1 MMQIKE
7 IFLFAFEALRDRKI
21 RSILT
26 MLMVMVGSALLVA
39 VSGLGTGF
47 TFFFNKQFENLAP
60 NILFINSAQ
69 QNPNTGGIASGPPP
83 APKIVLN
90 SAVMS
95 RIHSLPFVN
104 EVIPSFQA
112 EITLIS
118 QGESRT
124 TNSFAIDPSKLLVV
138 SPTLEF
144 EEGSSI
150 RPSDPNAIIIPS
162 DVALPPGE
170 ENQFLTLGESVRA
183 EYSYIDP
190 TTAKEKKETKSF
202 VVSAIMKRTGNPTVD
217 NAVIFNTVT
226 GNSLF
231 QKANKYD
238 SLIVVAQSSDLVSL
252 VEEEIRSLYGNNIG
266 ITTVEAILETI
277 REFTSGISSFLLT
290 IAIISLVVGAVGTV
304 TTLYTS
310 VVERTREIGTL
321 KALGAKNMDI
331 LAFFLTESFLI
342 GVIGATFG
350 ILIGIGGGYIL
361 SSLASQNENDQPI
374 TPIYLAGNLL
384 VVWIISVLL
393 STVAGL
399 LPSLKASKTL
409 PIEALRPQ

>member
-1 MMQIKE
+1 MQIKE
-7 IFLFAFEALRDRKI
+7 IFLFAFEALRDRKV

-26 MLMVMVGSALLVA
+26 ILMVMVGSALLVA
-39 VSGLGTGF
+39 VSGLGAGF

-60 NILFINSAQ
+60 NVLFISSSQ
-69 QNPNTGGIASGPPP
+69 QNLEAGGLSGGPPP

-90 SAVMS
+90 SAVMN
-95 RIHSLPFVN
+95 RINSLPSVN
-104 EVIPSFQA
+104 EVFPSFQS
-112 EITLIS
+112 EVTLIS

-124 TNSFAIDPSKLLVV
+124 TNAFSIDPTKLLLVT
-138 SPTLEF
+138 PTLEF
-144 EEGSSI
+144 EEGSLI
-150 RPSDPNAIIIPS
+150 KPSDPNAIIIPS

-170 ENQFLTLGESVRA
+170 ENEFLTLGESVKA

-190 TTAKEKKETKSF
+190 TTAKEKKETKNF

-217 NAVIFNTVT
+217 NAVIFNIIT
-226 GNSLF
+226 GNTLF

-238 SLIVVAQSSDLVSL
+238 SLIVMAQSTDLVSV

-310 VVERTREIGTL
+310 VAERTREIGTL
-321 KALGAKNMDI
+321 KALGATNMNI
-331 LAFFLTESFLI
+331 LALFLTESILI
-342 GVIGATFG
+342 GLIGATFG
-350 ILIGIGGGYIL
+350 ILIGIGAGYLL
-361 SSLASQNENDQPI
+361 STGTSQNENDQPI
-374 TPIYLAGNLL
+374 TPIYLAENLL
-384 VVWIISVLL
+384 SVWIVSVFL
-393 STVAGL
+393 STISGL

>member
-1 MMQIKE
+1 MIAIKE
-7 IFLFAFEALRDRKI
+7 IFLFSFEALKDRKV

-26 MLMVMVGSALLVA
+26 ILMVMVGSSLLVA
-39 VSGLGTGF
+39 VNGLGTGF
-47 TFFFNKQFENLAP
+47 TFFFSKQFENLAP

-69 QNPNTGGIASGPPP
+69 QDPNTGGIASGPPP

-95 RIHSLPFVN
+95 RITSLPFVN
-104 EVIPSFQA
+104 EVIPTFQG

-118 QGESRT
+118 QGETIT

-138 SPTLEF
+138 SPTLEY

-170 ENQFLTLGESVRA
+170 ENQFLTIGESVRA

-190 TTAKEKKETKSF
+190 TTAKEKKETKNF

-217 NAVIFNTVT
+217 NAVVINTVT

-231 QKANKYD
+231 QKTGKYD
-238 SLIVVAQSSDLVSL
+238 SLIVVAHSSGLVSL
-252 VEEEIRSLYGNNIG
+252 VEEEIRALYGNNIG
-266 ITTVEAILETI
+266 ITTVEAIIQTI
-277 REFTSGISSFLLT
+277 QEFTSGISSFLLS

-321 KALGAKNMDI
+321 KALGAKNRDI
-331 LAFFLTESFLI
+331 LALFLTESFLI
-342 GVIGATFG
+342 GIIGATFG

-361 SSLASQNENDQPI
+361 SSIGAQNEDPI
-374 TPIYLAGNLL
+374 TPVYLPTNLAT
-384 VVWIISVLL
+384 VWIISVAL
-393 STVAGL
+393 STLAGL

>member
-1 MMQIKE
+1 MIHIKE
-7 IFLFAFEALRDRKI
+7 VFLFAFEALRDRKI

-26 MLMVMVGSALLVA
+26 ILMVMVGSSLLVA
-39 VSGLGTGF
+39 VNGLSSGF

-69 QNPNTGGIASGPPP
+69 ENPEAGGISSGPPP

-95 RIHSLPFVN
+95 RINSLPFVN

-118 QGESRT
+118 QSESIT

-144 EEGSSI
+144 EEGSLI

-170 ENQFLTLGESVRA
+170 ENQFLTMGESVRA
-183 EYSYIDP
+183 EYSYVDP

-217 NAVIFNTVT
+217 NAVVFNTVT
-226 GNSLF
+226 GNTLF
-231 QKANKYD
+231 QKAGKYD
-238 SLIVVAQSSDLVSL
+238 SLIVVAQSSDLVSV

-266 ITTVEAILETI
+266 ITTVEAIIETI
-277 REFTSGISSFLLT
+277 REFTSGISSFLLS

-310 VVERTREIGTL
+310 VVERTKEIGTL

-331 LAFFLTESFLI
+331 LTLFLTESFLI
-342 GVIGATFG
+342 GLIGATLG
-350 ILIGIGGGYIL
+350 ILIGIGGGFIL
-361 SSLASQNENDQPI
+361 SSSASQNDQPI
-374 TPIYLAGNLL
+374 TPIYLANNLL
-384 VVWIISVLL
+384 SVWVISVLL

-399 LPSLKASKTL
+399 LPSMKASKTL

>member
-1 MMQIKE
+1 MQIKE
-7 IFLFAFEALRDRKI
+7 IFLFAFEALRDRKV

-26 MLMVMVGSALLVA
+26 ILMVMVGSALLVA
-39 VSGLGTGF
+39 VSGLGAGF

-60 NILFINSAQ
+60 NVLFISSSQ
-69 QNPNTGGIASGPPP
+69 QNLEAGGLSGGPPP

-90 SAVMS
+90 SAVMN
-95 RIHSLPFVN
+95 RINSLPSVN
-104 EVIPSFQA
+104 EVFPSFQS
-112 EITLIS
+112 EVTLIS

-124 TNSFAIDPSKLLVV
+124 TNAFSIDPTKLLLVT
-138 SPTLEF
+138 PTLEF
-144 EEGSSI
+144 EEGSLI
-150 RPSDPNAIIIPS
+150 KPSDPNAIIIPS

-170 ENQFLTLGESVRA
+170 ENEFLTLGESVRA

-190 TTAKEKKETKSF
+190 TTAKEKKETKNF

-217 NAVIFNTVT
+217 NAVIFNIVT
-226 GNSLF
+226 GNTLF

-238 SLIVVAQSSDLVSL
+238 SLIVMAQSADLVSL

-310 VVERTREIGTL
+310 VAERTREIGTL
-321 KALGAKNMDI
+321 KALGATNMNI
-331 LAFFLTESFLI
+331 LALFLTESILI
-342 GVIGATFG
+342 GLIGATFG
-350 ILIGIGGGYIL
+350 ILIGIGAGYLL
-361 SSLASQNENDQPI
+361 STGTSQNENDQPI
-374 TPIYLAGNLL
+374 TPIYLAENLL
-384 VVWIISVLL
+384 SVWIVSVLL
-393 STVAGL
+393 STVSGL
-399 LPSLKASKTL
+399 LPSMKASKTL

>member
-1 MMQIKE
+1 MIAIKE
-7 IFLFAFEALRDRKI
+7 IFLFSFEALRDRKV

-26 MLMVMVGSALLVA
+26 MLMVMVGSSLLVA
-39 VSGLGTGF
+39 VNGLGTGF

-69 QNPNTGGIASGPPP
+69 QDPNTGGIASGPPP

-95 RIHSLPFVN
+95 RITSLPFVN
-104 EVIPSFQA
+104 EVIPTFQG

-118 QGESRT
+118 QGETIT

-138 SPTLEF
+138 SPTLEY

-170 ENQFLTLGESVRA
+170 ENQFLTIGESVRA

-190 TTAKEKKETKSF
+190 TTAKEKKETKNF

-217 NAVIFNTVT
+217 NAVVINTVT

-231 QKANKYD
+231 QKTGKYD

-266 ITTVEAILETI
+266 ITTVEAIIQTI
-277 REFTSGISSFLLT
+277 QEFTSGISSFLLS

-321 KALGAKNMDI
+321 KALGAKNRDI
-331 LAFFLTESFLI
+331 LALFLTESFLI
-342 GVIGATFG
+342 GVIGATIG
-350 ILIGIGGGYIL
+350 ILIGIGGGYVL
-361 SSLASQNENDQPI
+361 SSIGSQNEDPI
-374 TPIYLAGNLL
+374 TPVYLASNLAT
-384 VVWIISVLL
+384 VWIVSVVL
-393 STVAGL
+393 STLAGL

>member
-1 MMQIKE
+1 MIHIKE
-7 IFLFAFEALRDRKI
+7 VFLFAFEALRDRKI

-26 MLMVMVGSALLVA
+26 ILMVMVGSSLLVA
-39 VSGLGTGF
+39 VNGLSSGF

-69 QNPNTGGIASGPPP
+69 ENPEAGGISSGPPP

-95 RIHSLPFVN
+95 RINSLPFVN

-118 QGESRT
+118 QSESIT

-144 EEGSSI
+144 EEGSLI

-170 ENQFLTLGESVRA
+170 ENQFLTMGESVRA
-183 EYSYIDP
+183 EYSYVDP

-217 NAVIFNTVT
+217 NAVVFNTVT
-226 GNSLF
+226 GNTLF
-231 QKANKYD
+231 QKAGKYD
-238 SLIVVAQSSDLVSL
+238 SLIVVAQSSDLVSV

-266 ITTVEAILETI
+266 ITTVEAIIETI
-277 REFTSGISSFLLT
+277 REFTSGISSFLLS

-310 VVERTREIGTL
+310 VVERTKEIGTL

-331 LAFFLTESFLI
+331 LALFLTESFLI
-342 GVIGATFG
+342 GLIGATLG
-350 ILIGIGGGYIL
+350 ILIGIGGGFIL
-361 SSLASQNENDQPI
+361 SSSASQNDQPI
-374 TPIYLAGNLL
+374 TPIYLANNLL
-384 VVWIISVLL
+384 SVWVISVLL

-399 LPSLKASKTL
+399 LPSMKASKTL

>member
-1 MMQIKE
+1 MIHIKE
-7 IFLFAFEALRDRKI
+7 VFLFAFEALRDRKI

-26 MLMVMVGSALLVA
+26 ILMVMVGSSLLVA
-39 VSGLGTGF
+39 VNGLSSGF

-69 QNPNTGGIASGPPP
+69 ENPEAGGISSGPPP

-95 RIHSLPFVN
+95 RINSLPFVN

-118 QGESRT
+118 QSESIT

-144 EEGSSI
+144 EEGSLI

-170 ENQFLTLGESVRA
+170 ENQFLTMGESVRA
-183 EYSYIDP
+183 EYSYVDP

-217 NAVIFNTVT
+217 NAVVFNTVT
-226 GNSLF
+226 GNTLF
-231 QKANKYD
+231 QKAGKYD
-238 SLIVVAQSSDLVSL
+238 SLIVVAQSSDLVSV

-266 ITTVEAILETI
+266 ITTVEAIIETI
-277 REFTSGISSFLLT
+277 REFTSGISSFLLS

-310 VVERTREIGTL
+310 VVERTKEIGTL

-331 LAFFLTESFLI
+331 LTLFLSESFLI
-342 GVIGATFG
+342 GLIGATLG
-350 ILIGIGGGYIL
+350 ILIGIGGGFIL
-361 SSLASQNENDQPI
+361 SSSASQNDQPI
-374 TPIYLAGNLL
+374 TPIYLANNLL
-384 VVWIISVLL
+384 SVWVISVLL

-399 LPSLKASKTL
+399 LPSMKASKTL

>member
-1 MMQIKE
+1 MIHIKE
-7 IFLFAFEALRDRKI
+7 VFLFAFEALRDRKI

-26 MLMVMVGSALLVA
+26 ILMVMVGSSLLVA
-39 VSGLGTGF
+39 VNGLSSGF

-69 QNPNTGGIASGPPP
+69 ENPEAGGISSGPPP

-95 RIHSLPFVN
+95 RINSLPFVN

-118 QGESRT
+118 QGESIT

-170 ENQFLTLGESVRA
+170 ENQFLTMGESVRA
-183 EYSYIDP
+183 EYSYVDP

-217 NAVIFNTVT
+217 NAVVFNTVT
-226 GNSLF
+226 GNTLF
-231 QKANKYD
+231 QKAGKYD
-238 SLIVVAQSSDLVSL
+238 SLIVVAQSSDLVSV

-266 ITTVEAILETI
+266 ITTVEAIIETI
-277 REFTSGISSFLLT
+277 REFTSGISSFLLS

-310 VVERTREIGTL
+310 VVERTKEIGTL

-331 LAFFLTESFLI
+331 LALFLTESFLI
-342 GVIGATFG
+342 GLIGATFG
-350 ILIGIGGGYIL
+350 ILIGIGGGFIL
-361 SSLASQNENDQPI
+361 SSSASQNDQPI
-374 TPIYLAGNLL
+374 TPIYLANNLL
-384 VVWIISVLL
+384 SVWVISVLL

-399 LPSLKASKTL
+399 LPSMKDSKTL

>member
-1 MMQIKE
+1 MIQINE

-26 MLMVMVGSALLVA
+26 ILMVMVGSSLLVA
-39 VSGLGTGF
+39 VNGLGTGF

-69 QNPNTGGIASGPPP
+69 QDPNTGGVASGPPP

-95 RIHSLPFVN
+95 RLNSLPFVD
-104 EVIPSFQA
+104 EVIPSFQG

-124 TNSFAIDPSKLLVV
+124 TDSFAIDPSKLQVV
-138 SPTLEF
+138 SPTLEY

-162 DVALPPGE
+162 DVAFPPGE

-190 TTAKEKKETKSF
+190 TTAKEKKETKNF

-217 NAVIFNTVT
+217 NAVVFNTVT

-231 QKANKYD
+231 QKTGKYD
-238 SLIVVAQSSDLVSL
+238 SLIVVAQNTDLVSL

-266 ITTVEAILETI
+266 ITTVEAILQTI
-277 REFTSGISSFLLT
+277 QEFTSGISSFLLS

-321 KALGAKNMDI
+321 KALGAKNIDI
-331 LAFFLTESFLI
+331 LALFLTESFLI
-342 GVIGATFG
+342 GIIGATFG

-361 SSLASQNENDQPI
+361 SSIGAQNEDPI
-374 TPIYLAGNLL
+374 TPVYLASNLAT
-384 VVWIISVLL
+384 VWIISVLL
-393 STVAGL
+393 STLAGL

>member
-1 MMQIKE
+1 MQIKE
-7 IFLFAFEALRDRKI
+7 IFLFAFEALRDRKV

-26 MLMVMVGSALLVA
+26 ILMVMVGSALLVA
-39 VSGLGTGF
+39 VSGLGAGF

-60 NILFINSAQ
+60 NVLFISSSQ
-69 QNPNTGGIASGPPP
+69 QNLEAGGLSGGPPP

-90 SAVMS
+90 SAVMN
-95 RIHSLPFVN
+95 RINSLPSVN
-104 EVIPSFQA
+104 EVFPSFQS
-112 EITLIS
+112 EVTLIS

-124 TNSFAIDPSKLLVV
+124 TNAFSIDPTKLLLVT
-138 SPTLEF
+138 PTLEF
-144 EEGSSI
+144 EEGSLI
-150 RPSDPNAIIIPS
+150 KPSDPNAIIIPS

-170 ENQFLTLGESVRA
+170 ENEFLTLGESVRA

-190 TTAKEKKETKSF
+190 TTAKEKKETKNF
-202 VVSAIMKRTGNPTVD
+202 VGSAIMKRTGNPTVD
-217 NAVIFNTVT
+217 NAVIFNIIT
-226 GNSLF
+226 GNTLF

-238 SLIVVAQSSDLVSL
+238 SLIVMAQSADLVSV

-310 VVERTREIGTL
+310 VAERTREIGTL
-321 KALGAKNMDI
+321 KALGATNMNI
-331 LAFFLTESFLI
+331 LALFLTESILI
-342 GVIGATFG
+342 GLIGATFG
-350 ILIGIGGGYIL
+350 ILIGIGAGYLL
-361 SSLASQNENDQPI
+361 STGTSQNENDQPI
-374 TPIYLAGNLL
+374 TPIYLAENLL
-384 VVWIISVLL
+384 SVWIVSVLL
-393 STVAGL
+393 STVSGL
-399 LPSLKASKTL
+399 LPSMKASKTL

>member
-1 MMQIKE
+1 MIHIKE
-7 IFLFAFEALRDRKI
+7 VFLFAFEALRDRKI

-26 MLMVMVGSALLVA
+26 ILMVMVGSSLLVA
-39 VSGLGTGF
+39 VNGLSSGF

-69 QNPNTGGIASGPPP
+69 ENPEAGGISSGPPP

-95 RIHSLPFVN
+95 RINSLPFVN

-118 QGESRT
+118 QSESIT

-170 ENQFLTLGESVRA
+170 ENQFLTMGESVRA
-183 EYSYIDP
+183 EYSYVDP

-217 NAVIFNTVT
+217 NAVVFNTVT
-226 GNSLF
+226 GNTLF
-231 QKANKYD
+231 QKAGKYD
-238 SLIVVAQSSDLVSL
+238 SLIVVAQSSDLVSV

-266 ITTVEAILETI
+266 ITTVEAIIETI
-277 REFTSGISSFLLT
+277 REFTSGISSFLLS

-310 VVERTREIGTL
+310 VVERTKEIGTL

-331 LAFFLTESFLI
+331 LALFLTESFLI
-342 GVIGATFG
+342 GLIGATIG
-350 ILIGIGGGYIL
+350 ILIGIGGGFIL
-361 SSLASQNENDQPI
+361 SSSASQNDQPI
-374 TPIYLAGNLL
+374 TPIYLANNLL
-384 VVWIISVLL
+384 SVWVISVLL

-399 LPSLKASKTL
+399 LPSMKASKTL